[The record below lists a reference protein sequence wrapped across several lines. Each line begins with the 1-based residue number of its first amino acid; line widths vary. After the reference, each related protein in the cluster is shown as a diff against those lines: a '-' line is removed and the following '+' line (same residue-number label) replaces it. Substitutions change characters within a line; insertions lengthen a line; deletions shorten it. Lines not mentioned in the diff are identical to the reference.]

1 MSTTTSSVSSQLSD
15 LPEVGSNT
23 TTNTSR
29 NSLGKDEFMRL
40 LTTQMQY
47 QDPLNPVD
55 NSQMLAQLAQFSQL
69 EQLQGLSSK
78 IDSMVTASAANTQM
92 SATQL
97 VGKQALFEADR
108 IGLVAGSKS
117 TFTLS
122 LAGDSVDTTAVISDA
137 NGRVVRTVN
146 FGSRSA
152 GESSEF
158 WDGLDDT
165 GAPLPSG
172 EYYLSVAGTKADG
185 SEVLAAASVKATI
198 TGVEYDNGVAMLKV
212 AGRTI
217 PLSSVLEISLPSTS
231 A

>member
-15 LPEVGSNT
+15 LPAVGSNT
-23 TTNTSR
+23 TTTTSKS
-29 NSLGKDEFMRL
+29 SLGKDEFMRL

-78 IDSMVTASAANTQM
+78 IDAMVTASAANTQM

-108 IGLVAGSKS
+108 IGLVAGSTS
-117 TFTLS
+117 PFTLS
-122 LAGDSVDTTAVISDA
+122 LAGASVDTTAVLSDA
-137 NGRVVRTVN
+137 NGKVVRTLHL
-146 FGSRSA
+146 GAQAA
-152 GESSEF
+152 GISNVT

-165 GAPLPSG
+165 GTPLPSG
-172 EYYLSVAGTKADG
+172 EYYLSVAGAKADG
-185 SEVLAAASVKATI
+185 SAVLAAASVKATI
-198 TGVEYDNGVAMLKV
+198 TGVEYDSGVAMLKV

-217 PLSSVLEISLPSTS
+217 PLSSVLEISIPSTS

>member
-1 MSTTTSSVSSQLSD
+1 MATTSAVTSSLSDLPQVGSGSSTTTSK
-15 LPEVGSNT
+15 
-23 TTNTSR
+23 

-78 IDSMVTASAANTQM
+78 IDSMVTASTANTQM

-108 IGLVAGSKS
+108 IGLVAGSTS

-122 LAGDSVDTTAVISDA
+122 LAGASVDTTAVISDA
-137 NGRVVRTVN
+137 NGKVVRTLTL
-146 FGSRSA
+146 GALAA
-152 GESSEF
+152 GTSEVP
-158 WDGLDDT
+158 WNGLDDT
-165 GAPLPSG
+165 GSPLPSG
-172 EYYLSVAGTKADG
+172 EYFLSVAGKTADG

-198 TGVEYDNGVAMLKV
+198 TGVEYDSGVAMLKV

-217 PLSSVLEISLPSTS
+217 PLSSVLEISLPPTS

>member
-15 LPEVGSNT
+15 LPEVGSGST
-23 TTNTSR
+23 TTAK
-29 NSLGKDEFMRL
+29 NSLGKNEFMRL

-55 NSQMLAQLAQFSQL
+55 NGQMLAQLAQFSQL

-108 IGLVAGSKS
+108 IGLVAGTTS

-122 LAGDSVDTTAVISDA
+122 LAGDSIDTTAVLSDA
-137 NGRVVRTVN
+137 NGRVVRTLQL
-146 FGSRSA
+146 GPRSA
-152 GESSEF
+152 GERSEI
-158 WDGLDDT
+158 WDGRDQT
-165 GAPLPSG
+165 GAALPSG
-172 EYYLSVAGTKADG
+172 EYFLSVAGKAADG

-198 TGVEYDNGVAMLKV
+198 TGVEYDGGVAMLKI